1 MVQQQSQNVDEVTRR
16 PRVWPF
22 SLALIIAAI
31 PALGYLFAYSY
42 QGGYA
47 LAFGIPP
54 DLIRLSILDVVRV
67 WFPVVGLI
75 VMALGAGGVF
85 LLFLPLEV
93 LPKAARLVAT
103 VLGAGIIAAFLVT
116 ISAQWK
122 IWVVFLVLTAVVLFV
137 PLALSKRNKKPK
149 KQESNRQPMVIDYV
163 KPWIWAVVLVVVFA
177 IWSGVMGWSYATQ
190 RTNFMVLSGQP
201 PLVVLQVYDDV
212 LVTAPYT
219 PASDGKIGQ
228 VTEAFTIYKVDA
240 LPHRPVLYLEIGP
253 LKASPP

>member
-1 MVQQQSQNVDEVTRR
+1 MMQQQSPNVDEVTKR

-42 QGGYA
+42 QAGYA
-47 LAFGIPP
+47 QAFGIPP
-54 DLIRLSILDVVRV
+54 DLIRLSILDVVRI

-85 LLFLPLEV
+85 LLFLPLEA
-93 LPKAARLVAT
+93 LPRAARLIAT
-103 VLGAGIIAAFLVT
+103 TLGAGIIAAFLVT

-122 IWVVFLVLTAVVLFV
+122 IWVVFVVLTAVVLFV
-137 PLALSKRNKKPK
+137 PLAFSKRGRKPK
-149 KQESNRQPMVIDYV
+149 KRESNRRPMVIDYV
-163 KPWIWAVVLVVVFA
+163 MPWIWAVVIVVVFA
-177 IWSGVMGWSYATQ
+177 IWSGVIGWSYATQ
-190 RTNFMVLSGQP
+190 RTDFMVISGQP
-201 PLVVLQVYDDV
+201 PLVVVQAYADV

-219 PASDGKIGQ
+219 PASDGKPGQ
-228 VTEAFTIYKVDA
+228 VVEAFTIYRVDA
-240 LPHRPVLYLEIGP
+240 LPSQPVLYLRIGP